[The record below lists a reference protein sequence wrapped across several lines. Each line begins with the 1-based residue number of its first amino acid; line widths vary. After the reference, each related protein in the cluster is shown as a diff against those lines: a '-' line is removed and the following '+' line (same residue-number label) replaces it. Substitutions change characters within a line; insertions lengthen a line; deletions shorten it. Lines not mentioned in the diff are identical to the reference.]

1 MIPEQPFVLQG
12 KNGFLQAIK
21 KKLLKKGSVLIV
33 VAEGAG
39 QELLLSDDKTD
50 ESGNPILVD
59 IGKYLYQEIVKFFQ
73 VQKLDCDLKYIDPS
87 YIIRSVPANTQDT
100 IF

>member
-1 MIPEQPFVLQG
+1 MIPEQPFALHG
-12 KNGFLQAIK
+12 KQGFLQAMK
-21 KKLLKKGSVLIV
+21 KKLLKTGSALIV

-59 IGKYLYQEIVKFFQ
+59 IGKYLSQEIVKFCQ
-73 VQKLDCDLKYIDPS
+73 EQKLAL
-87 YIIRSVPANTQDT
+87 
-100 IF
+100 